1 VSPEAPSS
9 GGQTPLRPSNLHR
22 AAINLGGF
30 ILVHEF
36 KNGRRVGRAR
46 IPFPTGLKQM
56 AIESFCMPRQ
66 KGLSTK
72 MGRQTEIAAY
82 DFTSDNGQVDLVG
95 FPIAQYQFELGANG
109 IF

>member
-1 VSPEAPSS
+1 
-9 GGQTPLRPSNLHR
+9 
-22 AAINLGGF
+22 
-30 ILVHEF
+30 
-36 KNGRRVGRAR
+36 
-46 IPFPTGLKQM
+46 
-56 AIESFCMPRQ
+56 MPRQ

>member
-1 VSPEAPSS
+1 
-9 GGQTPLRPSNLHR
+9 
-22 AAINLGGF
+22 
-30 ILVHEF
+30 
-36 KNGRRVGRAR
+36 
-46 IPFPTGLKQM
+46 
-56 AIESFCMPRQ
+56 
-66 KGLSTK
+66 